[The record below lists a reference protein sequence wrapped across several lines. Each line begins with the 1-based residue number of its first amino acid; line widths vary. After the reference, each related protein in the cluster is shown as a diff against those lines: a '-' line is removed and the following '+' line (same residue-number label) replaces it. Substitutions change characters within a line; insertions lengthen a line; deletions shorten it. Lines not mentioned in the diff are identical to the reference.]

1 MHRRGVIRSAAATLE
16 DDMSKSAAQTIL
28 IDVGPGEL
36 IDKITILAIKSER
49 MRDEAKLKN
58 VRHELAVLDAARVKH
73 IPASAELTRLEA
85 ALKKVN
91 EDLWVIEDDIRQCEA
106 DKNFGQTFIDLARSV
121 YIENDK
127 RAALKKDI
135 NLLTGST
142 IIEEKSYTEFN

>member
-1 MHRRGVIRSAAATLE
+1 MT
-16 DDMSKSAAQTIL
+16 KSDAPKPIL

-49 MRDEAKLKN
+49 MSDEGKLRN
-58 VRHELAVLDAARVKH
+58 VRHELSVLEAARTAH

-85 ALKKVN
+85 ALKSVN
-91 EDLWVIEDDIRQCEA
+91 EALWVIEDDIRQCEA
-106 DKNFGQTFIDLARSV
+106 DKDFGQKFVDLARSV
-121 YIENDK
+121 YKQNDK

-135 NLLTGST
+135 NLLTGSS

>member
-1 MHRRGVIRSAAATLE
+1 
-16 DDMSKSAAQTIL
+16 MSKSAAAQSIL

-49 MRDEAKLKN
+49 MSDDTKLKN
-58 VRHELAVLDAARVKH
+58 VRHELSVLEAARAAH

-85 ALKKVN
+85 ALKAVN

-106 DKNFGQTFIDLARSV
+106 DKDFGQTFIDLARSV
-121 YIENDK
+121 YIQNDK

-142 IIEEKSYTEFN
+142 IIEEKSYTEFK